1 MYLKNNEY
9 NPPLEE
15 ITLEIKLDLKE
26 DIGLIII
33 DYEVDDISGSG
44 GISNANKTLISH
56 NDTLT
61 YTLNKQEF
69 NNLSNI
75 ENLIINFKII
85 TKYIDPNYE
94 NIYPE
99 EYTSIIAPIQIKARA
114 LARGDLEAEVDRRL
128 KDDYERF
135 MPFRVHTVYNEIKN
149 NNGRLDEAIR
159 EVEVIINKHIKEC
172 EENKCKKTKKK

>member
-1 MYLKNNEY
+1 MKHKTIKIFIIIIILLILSFLLIKYLKNNEY
-9 NPPLEE
+9 STPLEE

-99 EYTSIIAPIQIKARA
+99 EYTSIIAPIQIKAHYGETYH
-114 LARGDLEAEVDRRL
+114 LTITGDKTNGYIA
-128 KDDYERF
+128 KYE
-135 MPFRVHTVYNEIKN
+135 
-149 NNGRLDEAIR
+149 
-159 EVEVIINKHIKEC
+159 
-172 EENKCKKTKKK
+172 

>member
-1 MYLKNNEY
+1 MEILIKLKELSKENEMWRLIPNCSNYFISNLGRVYLKNNKY
-9 NPPLEE
+9 NTPLEE
-15 ITLEIKLDLKE
+15 ITLEINLDLKE

-44 GISNANKTLISH
+44 GISNANKTLISY

-99 EYTSIIAPIQIKARA
+99 EYTSIIAPIQIKAHYGETYHITIT
-114 LARGDLEAEVDRRL
+114 GDKTNGYIA
-128 KDDYERF
+128 KYE
-135 MPFRVHTVYNEIKN
+135 
-149 NNGRLDEAIR
+149 
-159 EVEVIINKHIKEC
+159 
-172 EENKCKKTKKK
+172 

>member
-1 MYLKNNEY
+1 MKHKTIKIFIIIIILLILSFLLIKYLKNNEY
-9 NPPLEE
+9 NTPLEE

-44 GISNANKTLISH
+44 GISNANKTLISY

-99 EYTSIIAPIQIKARA
+99 EYTSIIAPIQIKAHYGETYHITIT
-114 LARGDLEAEVDRRL
+114 GDKTNGYIA
-128 KDDYERF
+128 KYE
-135 MPFRVHTVYNEIKN
+135 
-149 NNGRLDEAIR
+149 
-159 EVEVIINKHIKEC
+159 
-172 EENKCKKTKKK
+172 

>member
-1 MYLKNNEY
+1 MKHKTIKIFIIIIILLILSFLLIKYLKNNEY
-9 NPPLEE
+9 STPLEE

-99 EYTSIIAPIQIKARA
+99 EYTSIIAPIQIKAHYGETYHITIT
-114 LARGDLEAEVDRRL
+114 GDKTNGYIA
-128 KDDYERF
+128 KYE
-135 MPFRVHTVYNEIKN
+135 
-149 NNGRLDEAIR
+149 
-159 EVEVIINKHIKEC
+159 
-172 EENKCKKTKKK
+172 

>member
-1 MYLKNNEY
+1 MKHKTIKIFIIIIILLILSFLLIKYLKNNEY
-9 NPPLEE
+9 STPLEE

-75 ENLIINFKII
+75 ENLIINLKII
-85 TKYIDPNYE
+85 TKYIEPNYE

-99 EYTSIIAPIQIKARA
+99 EYTSTMSPIQIKAHYGETYHITIA
-114 LARGDLEAEVDRRL
+114 GDKTNGYIA
-128 KDDYERF
+128 KYE
-135 MPFRVHTVYNEIKN
+135 
-149 NNGRLDEAIR
+149 
-159 EVEVIINKHIKEC
+159 
-172 EENKCKKTKKK
+172 

>member
-1 MYLKNNEY
+1 MKHKTIKIFIIIIILLILSFLLIKYLKNNKY
-9 NPPLEE
+9 NTPLEE

-44 GISNANKTLISH
+44 GISNANKTLISR

-94 NIYPE
+94 NIYPT
-99 EYTSIIAPIQIKARA
+99 EYTSTMSPIKIKAHYGETYHITIT
-114 LARGDLEAEVDRRL
+114 GDKTNGYIA
-128 KDDYERF
+128 KYE
-135 MPFRVHTVYNEIKN
+135 
-149 NNGRLDEAIR
+149 
-159 EVEVIINKHIKEC
+159 
-172 EENKCKKTKKK
+172 

>member
-1 MYLKNNEY
+1 MKHKTIKIFIIIIILLILSFLLIKYLKDNEY
-9 NPPLEE
+9 STPLEE

-99 EYTSIIAPIQIKARA
+99 EYTSIIAPIQIKAHYGETYHITIT
-114 LARGDLEAEVDRRL
+114 GDKTNGYIA
-128 KDDYERF
+128 KYE
-135 MPFRVHTVYNEIKN
+135 
-149 NNGRLDEAIR
+149 
-159 EVEVIINKHIKEC
+159 
-172 EENKCKKTKKK
+172 

>member
-1 MYLKNNEY
+1 MKHKTIKIFIIVIILLILSFLLIKYLKNNEY
-9 NPPLEE
+9 STPLEE

-85 TKYIDPNYE
+85 TKYIEPNYE

-99 EYTSIIAPIQIKARA
+99 EYTSIIAPIQIKAHYGETYHITIT
-114 LARGDLEAEVDRRL
+114 GDKTNGYIA
-128 KDDYERF
+128 KYE
-135 MPFRVHTVYNEIKN
+135 
-149 NNGRLDEAIR
+149 
-159 EVEVIINKHIKEC
+159 
-172 EENKCKKTKKK
+172 

>member
-1 MYLKNNEY
+1 MNHKTIKIFIIIIILLILSFLLIKYLKNNEY

-99 EYTSIIAPIQIKARA
+99 EYTSIIAPIQIKAHYGETYHITIT
-114 LARGDLEAEVDRRL
+114 GDKTNGYIV
-128 KDDYERF
+128 KYE
-135 MPFRVHTVYNEIKN
+135 
-149 NNGRLDEAIR
+149 
-159 EVEVIINKHIKEC
+159 
-172 EENKCKKTKKK
+172 

>member
-1 MYLKNNEY
+1 MKHKTIKIFIIIIILLILSFLLIKYLKNNEY
-9 NPPLEE
+9 NTPLEE

-44 GISNANKTLISH
+44 GISNANKTLISY

-99 EYTSIIAPIQIKARA
+99 EYTSIIAPIQIKAHYGETYRITIT
-114 LARGDLEAEVDRRL
+114 GDKTNGYIA
-128 KDDYERF
+128 KYE
-135 MPFRVHTVYNEIKN
+135 
-149 NNGRLDEAIR
+149 
-159 EVEVIINKHIKEC
+159 
-172 EENKCKKTKKK
+172 

>member
-1 MYLKNNEY
+1 MKHKTIKIFIIIIILLILSFLLIKYLKNNEY

-44 GISNANKTLISH
+44 GISNANKTLISY

-99 EYTSIIAPIQIKARA
+99 EYTSIIAPIQIKAHYGETYHITIT
-114 LARGDLEAEVDRRL
+114 GDKTNGYIV
-128 KDDYERF
+128 KYE
-135 MPFRVHTVYNEIKN
+135 
-149 NNGRLDEAIR
+149 
-159 EVEVIINKHIKEC
+159 
-172 EENKCKKTKKK
+172 

>member
-1 MYLKNNEY
+1 MKHKTIKIFIIIIILLILSFLLIKYLKNNKY
-9 NPPLEE
+9 NTPLEE
-15 ITLEIKLDLKE
+15 ITLKIKLDLKE

-99 EYTSIIAPIQIKARA
+99 EYTSTMSPIQIKAHYGETYHITIT
-114 LARGDLEAEVDRRL
+114 GDKTNGYIA
-128 KDDYERF
+128 KYE
-135 MPFRVHTVYNEIKN
+135 
-149 NNGRLDEAIR
+149 
-159 EVEVIINKHIKEC
+159 
-172 EENKCKKTKKK
+172 

>member
-1 MYLKNNEY
+1 MKPKTIKIFIIIIILLILSFLLIKYLKNNKY
-9 NPPLEE
+9 NTPLEE

-44 GISNANKTLISH
+44 GISNANKTLISY

-99 EYTSIIAPIQIKARA
+99 EYTSIIAPIQIKAHYGETYHITIT
-114 LARGDLEAEVDRRL
+114 GDKTNGYIA
-128 KDDYERF
+128 KYE
-135 MPFRVHTVYNEIKN
+135 
-149 NNGRLDEAIR
+149 
-159 EVEVIINKHIKEC
+159 
-172 EENKCKKTKKK
+172 

>member
-1 MYLKNNEY
+1 MKHKTIKIFIIIIILLILSFLLIKYLKNNKY
-9 NPPLEE
+9 NTPLEE

-56 NDTLT
+56 NATLT

-99 EYTSIIAPIQIKARA
+99 EYTSTMSPIQIKAHYGETYHITIT
-114 LARGDLEAEVDRRL
+114 GDKTNGYIA
-128 KDDYERF
+128 KYE
-135 MPFRVHTVYNEIKN
+135 
-149 NNGRLDEAIR
+149 
-159 EVEVIINKHIKEC
+159 
-172 EENKCKKTKKK
+172 

>member
-1 MYLKNNEY
+1 MKHKTIKIFIIIIILLILSFLLIKYLKNNEY

-99 EYTSIIAPIQIKARA
+99 EYTSNIASIQIKAHYGETYH
-114 LARGDLEAEVDRRL
+114 LTITGDKTNGYIV
-128 KDDYERF
+128 KYE
-135 MPFRVHTVYNEIKN
+135 
-149 NNGRLDEAIR
+149 
-159 EVEVIINKHIKEC
+159 
-172 EENKCKKTKKK
+172 

>member
-1 MYLKNNEY
+1 MKHKTIKIFIIIIILLILSFLLIKYLKNNKY
-9 NPPLEE
+9 STPLEE

-44 GISNANKTLISH
+44 GISNANKTLISY

-99 EYTSIIAPIQIKARA
+99 EYTSIIAPIQIKAHYGETYHITIT
-114 LARGDLEAEVDRRL
+114 GDKTNGYIA
-128 KDDYERF
+128 KYE
-135 MPFRVHTVYNEIKN
+135 
-149 NNGRLDEAIR
+149 
-159 EVEVIINKHIKEC
+159 
-172 EENKCKKTKKK
+172 

>member
-1 MYLKNNEY
+1 MKHKTIKIFIIIIILLILSFLLIKYLKNNKY
-9 NPPLEE
+9 NTPLEE

-75 ENLIINFKII
+75 ENLIINLKII

-99 EYTSIIAPIQIKARA
+99 EYTSTMSPIQIKAHYGETYHITIT
-114 LARGDLEAEVDRRL
+114 GDKTNGYIA
-128 KDDYERF
+128 KYE
-135 MPFRVHTVYNEIKN
+135 
-149 NNGRLDEAIR
+149 
-159 EVEVIINKHIKEC
+159 
-172 EENKCKKTKKK
+172 

>member
-1 MYLKNNEY
+1 MKHKTIKIFIIIIILLILSFLLIKYLKNNEY
-9 NPPLEE
+9 STPLEE

-44 GISNANKTLISH
+44 GISNANKTLISY

-85 TKYIDPNYE
+85 TKYIEPNYE

-99 EYTSIIAPIQIKARA
+99 EYTSIIAPIQIKAHYGETYHITIT
-114 LARGDLEAEVDRRL
+114 GDKTNGYIA
-128 KDDYERF
+128 KYE
-135 MPFRVHTVYNEIKN
+135 
-149 NNGRLDEAIR
+149 
-159 EVEVIINKHIKEC
+159 
-172 EENKCKKTKKK
+172 

>member
-1 MYLKNNEY
+1 MKHKTIKIFIIIIILLILSFLLIKHLKNNEY
-9 NPPLEE
+9 NTPLEE

-69 NNLSNI
+69 NNFSNI

-85 TKYIDPNYE
+85 TKYIEPNYE

-99 EYTSIIAPIQIKARA
+99 EYTSTMSPIQIKAHYGETYHITIT
-114 LARGDLEAEVDRRL
+114 GDKTNGYIA
-128 KDDYERF
+128 KYE
-135 MPFRVHTVYNEIKN
+135 
-149 NNGRLDEAIR
+149 
-159 EVEVIINKHIKEC
+159 
-172 EENKCKKTKKK
+172 

>member
-1 MYLKNNEY
+1 MKHKTIKIFIIIIILLILSFLLIKYLKNNEY
-9 NPPLEE
+9 STPLEE

-44 GISNANKTLISH
+44 GISNANKTLISY

-99 EYTSIIAPIQIKARA
+99 EYTSIIAPIQIKAHYGETYHITIT
-114 LARGDLEAEVDRRL
+114 GDKTNGYIA
-128 KDDYERF
+128 KYE
-135 MPFRVHTVYNEIKN
+135 
-149 NNGRLDEAIR
+149 
-159 EVEVIINKHIKEC
+159 
-172 EENKCKKTKKK
+172 

>member
-1 MYLKNNEY
+1 MKHKIIKTFIIIIVILILFFSLIKYLKNKEFI
-9 NPPLEE
+9 PALEE
-15 ITLEIKLDLKE
+15 ITLKIKLNLKE
-26 DIGLIII
+26 DIGLIIV
-33 DYEVDDISGSG
+33 DYTVDDVSGSG

-75 ENLIINFKII
+75 ENLIIKFKII

-99 EYTSIIAPIQIKARA
+99 EYTSIIAPIQIKAHYGETYHITIT
-114 LARGDLEAEVDRRL
+114 GDKTNGYIA
-128 KDDYERF
+128 KYE
-135 MPFRVHTVYNEIKN
+135 
-149 NNGRLDEAIR
+149 
-159 EVEVIINKHIKEC
+159 
-172 EENKCKKTKKK
+172 

>member
-1 MYLKNNEY
+1 MKYKPIKIFIIIIILLILSCILITHLKNKEY
-9 NPPLEE
+9 FPPLEE

-99 EYTSIIAPIQIKARA
+99 EYTSIIAPIQIKAHYGETYHITIT
-114 LARGDLEAEVDRRL
+114 GDKTNGYIA
-128 KDDYERF
+128 KYE
-135 MPFRVHTVYNEIKN
+135 
-149 NNGRLDEAIR
+149 
-159 EVEVIINKHIKEC
+159 
-172 EENKCKKTKKK
+172 

>member
-1 MYLKNNEY
+1 MKHKTIKIFIIIIILLILSFLLIKYLKNNKY
-9 NPPLEE
+9 NTPLEE

-33 DYEVDDISGSG
+33 DYEVDDISVSG
-44 GISNANKTLISH
+44 GISNANKTLISY

-69 NNLSNI
+69 NTLSNI

-99 EYTSIIAPIQIKARA
+99 EYTSIIAPIQIKAHYGETYHITIT
-114 LARGDLEAEVDRRL
+114 GDKTNGYIA
-128 KDDYERF
+128 KYE
-135 MPFRVHTVYNEIKN
+135 
-149 NNGRLDEAIR
+149 
-159 EVEVIINKHIKEC
+159 
-172 EENKCKKTKKK
+172 

>member
-1 MYLKNNEY
+1 MKHKTIKIFIIIIILLILSFLLIKYLKNNKY
-9 NPPLEE
+9 NTPLEE

-75 ENLIINFKII
+75 ENLIINLKII
-85 TKYIDPNYE
+85 TKYIEPNYE

-99 EYTSIIAPIQIKARA
+99 EYTSTMSPIQIKAHYGETYHITIT
-114 LARGDLEAEVDRRL
+114 GDKTNGYIA
-128 KDDYERF
+128 KYE
-135 MPFRVHTVYNEIKN
+135 
-149 NNGRLDEAIR
+149 
-159 EVEVIINKHIKEC
+159 
-172 EENKCKKTKKK
+172 

>member
-1 MYLKNNEY
+1 MKHKTIKIFIIIIILLILSFLLIKYLKNNEY
-9 NPPLEE
+9 NTPLEE

-99 EYTSIIAPIQIKARA
+99 EYTSTMSPIQIKAHYGETYHITIT
-114 LARGDLEAEVDRRL
+114 GDKTNGYIA
-128 KDDYERF
+128 KYE
-135 MPFRVHTVYNEIKN
+135 
-149 NNGRLDEAIR
+149 
-159 EVEVIINKHIKEC
+159 
-172 EENKCKKTKKK
+172 

>member
-1 MYLKNNEY
+1 MKHKTIKIFIIIIILLILSFLLIKYLKNNEY
-9 NPPLEE
+9 STPLEE

-33 DYEVDDISGSG
+33 DYEVDNISGSG

-99 EYTSIIAPIQIKARA
+99 EYTSIIAPIQIKAHYGETYHITIT
-114 LARGDLEAEVDRRL
+114 GDKTNGYIA
-128 KDDYERF
+128 KYE
-135 MPFRVHTVYNEIKN
+135 
-149 NNGRLDEAIR
+149 
-159 EVEVIINKHIKEC
+159 
-172 EENKCKKTKKK
+172 

>member
-1 MYLKNNEY
+1 MKHKTIKIFIIIIILLILSFLLIKYLKNNEY
-9 NPPLEE
+9 STPLEE

-44 GISNANKTLISH
+44 GISNANKTLISY

-99 EYTSIIAPIQIKARA
+99 EYTSIIAPIQIKAHYGETYRITIT
-114 LARGDLEAEVDRRL
+114 GDKTNGYIA
-128 KDDYERF
+128 KYE
-135 MPFRVHTVYNEIKN
+135 
-149 NNGRLDEAIR
+149 
-159 EVEVIINKHIKEC
+159 
-172 EENKCKKTKKK
+172 

>member
-1 MYLKNNEY
+1 MKHKTIKIFIIIIILLILSFILITHLKNKEY
-9 NPPLEE
+9 FPPLEE

-26 DIGLIII
+26 DVGLIII

-85 TKYIDPNYE
+85 TKYIEPNYE

-99 EYTSIIAPIQIKARA
+99 EYTSIIAPIQIKAHYGETYHITIT
-114 LARGDLEAEVDRRL
+114 GDKTNGYIA
-128 KDDYERF
+128 KYE
-135 MPFRVHTVYNEIKN
+135 
-149 NNGRLDEAIR
+149 
-159 EVEVIINKHIKEC
+159 
-172 EENKCKKTKKK
+172 

>member
-1 MYLKNNEY
+1 MKHKTIKIFIIIIILLILSFLLIKYLKNNEY
-9 NPPLEE
+9 STPLEE

-99 EYTSIIAPIQIKARA
+99 EYTSIIAPIQIKAHYGETYHITIT
-114 LARGDLEAEVDRRL
+114 GDKTNGYIV
-128 KDDYERF
+128 KYE
-135 MPFRVHTVYNEIKN
+135 
-149 NNGRLDEAIR
+149 
-159 EVEVIINKHIKEC
+159 
-172 EENKCKKTKKK
+172 

>member
-1 MYLKNNEY
+1 MKHKTIKIFIIIIILLILSFLLIKYLKNNKY
-9 NPPLEE
+9 NTPLEE

-44 GISNANKTLISH
+44 GISNANKTLISY

-99 EYTSIIAPIQIKARA
+99 EYTSTMSPIQIKAHYGETYHITIT
-114 LARGDLEAEVDRRL
+114 GDKTNGYIA
-128 KDDYERF
+128 KYE
-135 MPFRVHTVYNEIKN
+135 
-149 NNGRLDEAIR
+149 
-159 EVEVIINKHIKEC
+159 
-172 EENKCKKTKKK
+172 

>member
-1 MYLKNNEY
+1 MKHKTIKIFIIIIILLILSFLLIKYLKNNKY
-9 NPPLEE
+9 KTPLEE

-44 GISNANKTLISH
+44 GISNANKTLISY

-99 EYTSIIAPIQIKARA
+99 EYTSIIAPIQIKAHYGETYHITIT
-114 LARGDLEAEVDRRL
+114 GDKTNGYIA
-128 KDDYERF
+128 KYE
-135 MPFRVHTVYNEIKN
+135 
-149 NNGRLDEAIR
+149 
-159 EVEVIINKHIKEC
+159 
-172 EENKCKKTKKK
+172 

>member
-1 MYLKNNEY
+1 MKHKTIKIFIIIIILLILSFLLIKYLKNNEY
-9 NPPLEE
+9 STPLEE

-75 ENLIINFKII
+75 ENLIINLKII
-85 TKYIDPNYE
+85 TKYIEPNYE

-99 EYTSIIAPIQIKARA
+99 EYTSTMSPIQIKAHYGETYHITIT
-114 LARGDLEAEVDRRL
+114 GDKTNGYIA
-128 KDDYERF
+128 KYE
-135 MPFRVHTVYNEIKN
+135 
-149 NNGRLDEAIR
+149 
-159 EVEVIINKHIKEC
+159 
-172 EENKCKKTKKK
+172 

>member
-1 MYLKNNEY
+1 MKHKIIKTFIIIIVILILFFSLIKYLKNKEFI
-9 NPPLEE
+9 PALEE
-15 ITLEIKLDLKE
+15 ITLKIKLNLKE
-26 DIGLIII
+26 DIGLIIV
-33 DYEVDDISGSG
+33 DYTVDDVSGSG

-99 EYTSIIAPIQIKARA
+99 EYTSIIAPIQIKAHYGETYKITIT
-114 LARGDLEAEVDRRL
+114 GDKTNGYIA
-128 KDDYERF
+128 KYE
-135 MPFRVHTVYNEIKN
+135 
-149 NNGRLDEAIR
+149 
-159 EVEVIINKHIKEC
+159 
-172 EENKCKKTKKK
+172 

>member
-1 MYLKNNEY
+1 MKHKIIKTFIIIIVILILFFSLIKYLKNKEFI
-9 NPPLEE
+9 PALEE
-15 ITLEIKLDLKE
+15 ITLKIKLNLKE
-26 DIGLIII
+26 DIGLIIV
-33 DYEVDDISGSG
+33 DYTVDDVSGSG

-99 EYTSIIAPIQIKARA
+99 EYTSIIAPIQIKAHYGETYHITIT
-114 LARGDLEAEVDRRL
+114 GDKTNGYIA
-128 KDDYERF
+128 KYE
-135 MPFRVHTVYNEIKN
+135 
-149 NNGRLDEAIR
+149 
-159 EVEVIINKHIKEC
+159 
-172 EENKCKKTKKK
+172 

>member
-1 MYLKNNEY
+1 MKHKTIKIFIIIIILLILSFLLIKYLKNNEY
-9 NPPLEE
+9 NTPLEE
-15 ITLEIKLDLKE
+15 ITLEMKLDLKE

-99 EYTSIIAPIQIKARA
+99 EYTSIIAPIQIKAHYGETYHITIT
-114 LARGDLEAEVDRRL
+114 GDKTNGYIA
-128 KDDYERF
+128 KYE
-135 MPFRVHTVYNEIKN
+135 
-149 NNGRLDEAIR
+149 
-159 EVEVIINKHIKEC
+159 
-172 EENKCKKTKKK
+172 

>member
-1 MYLKNNEY
+1 MKHKTIKIFIIIIILLILSFLLIKYLKNNEY
-9 NPPLEE
+9 NTPLEE

-99 EYTSIIAPIQIKARA
+99 EYTSIIAPIQIKAHYGETYHITIT
-114 LARGDLEAEVDRRL
+114 GDKTNGYIV
-128 KDDYERF
+128 KYE
-135 MPFRVHTVYNEIKN
+135 
-149 NNGRLDEAIR
+149 
-159 EVEVIINKHIKEC
+159 
-172 EENKCKKTKKK
+172 

>member
-1 MYLKNNEY
+1 MKPKTIKIFIIIIILLILSFLLIKYLKNNEY

-99 EYTSIIAPIQIKARA
+99 EYTSIIAPIQIKAHYGETYHITIT
-114 LARGDLEAEVDRRL
+114 GDKTNGYIV
-128 KDDYERF
+128 KYE
-135 MPFRVHTVYNEIKN
+135 
-149 NNGRLDEAIR
+149 
-159 EVEVIINKHIKEC
+159 
-172 EENKCKKTKKK
+172 

>member
-1 MYLKNNEY
+1 MKHKTIKIFIIIIILLILSFLLIKYLKNNKY
-9 NPPLEE
+9 NTPLEE

-33 DYEVDDISGSG
+33 DYEVDNISGSG

-75 ENLIINFKII
+75 ENLIINLKII
-85 TKYIDPNYE
+85 TKYIEPNYE

-99 EYTSIIAPIQIKARA
+99 EYTSTMSPIQIKAHYGETYHITIT
-114 LARGDLEAEVDRRL
+114 GDKTNGYIA
-128 KDDYERF
+128 KYE
-135 MPFRVHTVYNEIKN
+135 
-149 NNGRLDEAIR
+149 
-159 EVEVIINKHIKEC
+159 
-172 EENKCKKTKKK
+172 

>member
-1 MYLKNNEY
+1 MKHKTIKIFIIIIILLILSFLLIKYLKNNEY
-9 NPPLEE
+9 NTPLEE
-15 ITLEIKLDLKE
+15 ITLEMKLDLKE

-44 GISNANKTLISH
+44 GISNANKTLISY

-99 EYTSIIAPIQIKARA
+99 EYTSIIAPIQIKAHYGETYHITIT
-114 LARGDLEAEVDRRL
+114 GDKTNGYIA
-128 KDDYERF
+128 KYE
-135 MPFRVHTVYNEIKN
+135 
-149 NNGRLDEAIR
+149 
-159 EVEVIINKHIKEC
+159 
-172 EENKCKKTKKK
+172 